1 MLLFF
6 VYDSINLCPAFIH
19 RSNIYKENGILKR
32 IFALCIILFFVFAFC
47 TACSGV
53 ETSGTKAAAS
63 EAEAASIDVE
73 AKESD
78 VSGSME
84 PIETDSGPVIPDGIS
99 VSSFDEFKKA
109 ASDSSTNVIIISGD
123 VDINEEKFVFEP
135 EKQASVYITDGSKLT
150 VSTTADLNN
159 CAIFN
164 YGSFAVTEA
173 GDLLMIG
180 NEEGTTTFTND
191 GTIEIAGKLTIP
203 YINLMNNGSV
213 SIQSTGS
220 IEAAQMTY
228 ENGGEF
234 ILEDGGNLNLSK
246 GCIFQNSQS
255 GTLLNRGYIL
265 VDDGG
270 NLNNESGAIVNNG
283 TIDIYTYFTGEIEA
297 ITGSG
302 TINDYRE
309 E

>member
-1 MLLFF
+1 MKKIL
-6 VYDSINLCPAFIH
+6 AF
-19 RSNIYKENGILKR
+19 
-32 IFALCIILFFVFAFC
+32 CIILLFVFAFC

-53 ETSGTKAAAS
+53 ETSGAQAAAT
-63 EAEAASIDVE
+63 EVEAASNDIVE
-73 AKESD
+73 AEESD
-78 VSGSME
+78 VSGSAE
-84 PIETDSGPVIPDGIS
+84 PEETDSGPVIPEGVS
-99 VSSFDEFKKA
+99 VSSFDELKKA
-109 ASDSSTNVIIISGD
+109 VSDSSTNVIIISGD

-135 EKQASVYITDGSKLT
+135 EKQASVYITAGSKLT

-164 YGSFAVTEA
+164 YGSFAVTET

-191 GTIEIAGKLTIP
+191 GTVKTAGKLTIP

-213 SIQSTGS
+213 SIKSTGS

-234 ILEDGGNLNLSK
+234 ILEDGGKLNLSK
-246 GCIFQNSQS
+246 GCSFKNSEG
-255 GTLLNRGYIL
+255 GTLSNGGYIL

-270 NLNNESGAIVNNG
+270 NLDNESGSIVNNG
-283 TIDIYTYFTGEIEA
+283 TIDIYTYFTGEIET